1 MSKEKKQQ
9 AVEEKET
16 VAAEETAP
24 AEETA
29 AVEET
34 APEQSA
40 EEKLQAELDA
50 QKEQYM
56 RVLAEYANYK
66 RRTEQ
71 EKTDI
76 GQFAKADLL
85 ETLLP
90 ILDNLDR
97 ACEAPDGPEYRQGVE
112 MIVRQLHDTFGKIGV
127 TELNPLGE
135 PFDPELHNAIQRE
148 DAEDGVEPDTVTQV
162 FQNGYKFGDRLIRPA
177 IVKVAN

>member
-1 MSKEKKQQ
+1 MSKEKKQP
-9 AVEEKET
+9 ET
-16 VAAEETAP
+16 KAKNEA
-24 AEETA
+24 A
-29 AVEET
+29 AVEEEET
-34 APEQSA
+34 AVANEPEQSA
-40 EEKLQAELDA
+40 EEALQAELDA
-50 QKEQYM
+50 QKEQYV

-71 EKTDI
+71 EKTEI

-162 FQNGYKFGDRLIRPA
+162 FQSGYKFGDRLIRPA

>member
-1 MSKEKKQQ
+1 MSKEKKQP
-9 AVEEKET
+9 ET
-16 VAAEETAP
+16 KAETEAAAATEETATP
-24 AEETA
+24 
-29 AVEET
+29 ET
-34 APEQSA
+34 APEKSA
-40 EEKLQAELDA
+40 EETLQEELDS

-56 RVLAEYANYK
+56 RMLAEYANYK

-71 EKTDI
+71 EKTEI

-97 ACEAPDGPEYRQGVE
+97 ACQSPDGPEYRQGVE
-112 MIVRQLHDTFGKIGV
+112 MIVRQLHDTFEKIGV

-148 DAEDGVEPDTVTQV
+148 DAEGGVEPDTVTQV
-162 FQNGYKFGDRLIRPA
+162 FQNGYKFGERLIRPA

>member
-1 MSKEKKQQ
+1 MDPLSKEKKQPQ
-9 AVEEKET
+9 AEAEKPVE
-16 VAAEETAP
+16 AAEETATP
-24 AEETA
+24 
-29 AVEET
+29 ET
-34 APEQSA
+34 APEKSA
-40 EEKLQAELDA
+40 EETLQAELEA

-97 ACEAPDGPEYRQGVE
+97 ACQSPDGPEYRQGVE
-112 MIVRQLHDTFGKIGV
+112 MIVRQLHDTFEKIGV

-148 DAEDGVEPDTVTQV
+148 DAAEGVEPDTVTQV

>member
-1 MSKEKKQQ
+1 MSKEKKQP
-9 AVEEKET
+9 ET
-16 VAAEETAP
+16 KAAEETAEVTEETVS
-24 AEETA
+24 EETA
-29 AVEET
+29 

-40 EEKLQAELDA
+40 EETLQKELNE

-76 GQFAKADLL
+76 GRFAKADLL

-97 ACEAPDGPEYRQGVE
+97 ACQAPDGPEYRQGVE
-112 MIVRQLHDTFGKIGV
+112 MIVRQLHDTFEKIGV
-127 TELNPLGE
+127 TEINPLNE

>member
-1 MSKEKKQQ
+1 MSKEKKQP
-9 AVEEKET
+9 ET
-16 VAAEETAP
+16 KPEETAVS
-24 AEETA
+24 EEA
-29 AVEET
+29 APEAET
-34 APEQSA
+34 APEKSA
-40 EEKLQAELDA
+40 EETLQEELDA

-97 ACEAPDGPEYRQGVE
+97 ACQAPDGPEYRQGVE
-112 MIVRQLHDTFGKIGV
+112 MIVRQLHDTFEKIGV

-162 FQNGYKFGDRLIRPA
+162 FQSGYKFGERLIRSA

>member
-1 MSKEKKQQ
+1 MSKEKKQPETKAETEAA
-9 AVEEKET
+9 AVEEE
-16 VAAEETAP
+16 AATP
-24 AEETA
+24 
-29 AVEET
+29 ET

-40 EEKLQAELDA
+40 EEKLQAELDS
-50 QKEQYM
+50 QKEQYVRM
-56 RVLAEYANYK
+56 LAEYANYK

-71 EKTDI
+71 EKTEI

-97 ACEAPDGPEYRQGVE
+97 ACQSPDGPEYRQGVE
-112 MIVRQLHDTFGKIGV
+112 MIVRQLHDTFEKIGV

>member
-1 MSKEKKQQ
+1 MSKEKKQPETK
-9 AVEEKET
+9 AEE
-16 VAAEETAP
+16 AAEVT
-24 AEETA
+24 EEA
-29 AVEET
+29 ASPE

-40 EEKLQAELDA
+40 EEKLQAELDS
-50 QKEQYM
+50 QKEQYV

-71 EKTDI
+71 EKTEI

-97 ACEAPDGPEYRQGVE
+97 ACQSPDGPEYRQGVE
-112 MIVRQLHDTFGKIGV
+112 MIVRQLHDTFEKIGV
-127 TELNPLGE
+127 TELNPLNE

-148 DAEDGVEPDTVTQV
+148 DAADGVEPDTVTQV
-162 FQNGYKFGDRLIRPA
+162 FQSGYKFGERLIRPA

>member
-1 MSKEKKQQ
+1 MSKDKKQP
-9 AVEEKET
+9 K
-16 VAAEETAP
+16 P
-24 AEETA
+24 KAEETA
-29 AVEET
+29 AAKTEEPAPET
-34 APEQSA
+34 APEQSP
-40 EEKLQAELDA
+40 EEALQAELDA

-56 RVLAEYANYK
+56 RMLAEYANYK

-97 ACEAPDGPEYRQGVE
+97 ACQAPDGPEYRQGVE
-112 MIVRQLHDTFGKIGV
+112 MIVRQLHDTLEKIGV

-148 DAEDGVEPDTVTQV
+148 DAPDGVEPDTVTGV
-162 FQNGYKFGDRLIRPA
+162 FQSGYKFGDRLVRPA

>member
-1 MSKEKKQQ
+1 MSKEKKKPETE
-9 AVEEKET
+9 AAKET
-16 VAAEETAP
+16 AEVTEEAADTAAEAVQEAAKSAEET
-24 AEETA
+24 
-29 AVEET
+29 
-34 APEQSA
+34 
-40 EEKLQAELDA
+40 LQEELDA

-76 GQFAKADLL
+76 GRFAKADLL

-90 ILDNLDR
+90 VLDNLDR
-97 ACEAPDGPEYRQGVE
+97 ACQAPDGPEYRQGVE
-112 MIVRQLHDTFGKIGV
+112 MIVRQLHDTFEKIGV

-162 FQNGYKFGDRLIRPA
+162 FQSGYKFGDRLIRPA

>member
-1 MSKEKKQQ
+1 MSKEKKQPETEATEETS
-9 AVEEKET
+9 AVTEEAAKET
-16 VAAEETAP
+16 EE
-24 AEETA
+24 
-29 AVEET
+29 AV
-34 APEQSA
+34 QSA
-40 EEKLQAELDA
+40 EEKLQEELDA

-76 GQFAKADLL
+76 GRFAKADLL

-97 ACEAPDGPEYRQGVE
+97 ACQAPDGPEYRQGVE
-112 MIVRQLHDTFGKIGV
+112 MIVRQLHETFEKIGV

-148 DAEDGVEPDTVTQV
+148 DAEDGVQPDTVTQV
-162 FQNGYKFGDRLIRPA
+162 FQSGYKFGDRLIRPA

>member
-1 MSKEKKQQ
+1 MSKEKKQP
-9 AVEEKET
+9 ET
-16 VAAEETAP
+16 KAAEETAEVTEETVS
-24 AEETA
+24 EETA
-29 AVEET
+29 

-40 EEKLQAELDA
+40 EETLQKELDE

-76 GQFAKADLL
+76 GRFAKADLL

-97 ACEAPDGPEYRQGVE
+97 ACQAPDGPEYRQGVE
-112 MIVRQLHDTFGKIGV
+112 MIVRQLHDTFEKIGV
-127 TELNPLGE
+127 TEINPLNE

>member
-1 MSKEKKQQ
+1 MSKEKKQP
-9 AVEEKET
+9 ET
-16 VAAEETAP
+16 KAAEETAEVTEETVS
-24 AEETA
+24 EETA
-29 AVEET
+29 

-40 EEKLQAELDA
+40 EETLQKELDE

-76 GQFAKADLL
+76 GRFAKADLL

-97 ACEAPDGPEYRQGVE
+97 ACQSPDGPEYRQGVE
-112 MIVRQLHDTFGKIGV
+112 MIVRQLHDTFEKIGV
-127 TELNPLGE
+127 TELNPLNE

-148 DAEDGVEPDTVTQV
+148 DAADGVEPDTVTQV
-162 FQNGYKFGDRLIRPA
+162 FQSGYKFGERLIRPA

>member
-1 MSKEKKQQ
+1 MSKEKKQP
-9 AVEEKET
+9 ET
-16 VAAEETAP
+16 KAAEETAEVTEETVS
-24 AEETA
+24 EETA
-29 AVEET
+29 

-40 EEKLQAELDA
+40 EEPLQKELDE

-76 GQFAKADLL
+76 GRFAKADLL

-97 ACEAPDGPEYRQGVE
+97 ACQAPDGPEYRQGVE
-112 MIVRQLHDTFGKIGV
+112 MIVRQLHDTFEKIGV
-127 TELNPLGE
+127 TEINPLNE